1 MNKLKKKWI
10 FICLLTAILLGISGK
25 YLLSKSIEFYIFH
38 SISNL
43 TGRQL
48 TADSILRMDETWV
61 LNNPKLCKNGENLC
75 AANIFLNATR
85 ATLSYSINLWKREIN
100 LNIILEE
107 PKFKIHHPDT
117 SFSLAIHDGN
127 LHQGFFEQ
135 KTHVKIHQGQINL
148 GDESYGINGEL
159 FIGSAYKGNFD
170 IDFKEGSPEVS
181 ENNHL
186 FVHFVKDPSSAGQ
199 LDVRCQE
206 MDCRRLH
213 HLAKFLSPALHD
225 FEVYEGVLQGS
236 IGFIL
241 KPNGW
246 PSIYG
251 ESHLKHFNFEH
262 LPTGVRG
269 SLNQVNL
276 NILKNYSGHIAFNG
290 MLSYALREIKN
301 LQGLIRIDD
310 RMQAKIEMEG
320 IYGNCGQKSQ
330 LLIEGEGSLAS
341 GEANKLNLTGY
352 LNDSKHHSSGSI
364 KINELAEN
372 TYQAQFNLNHQHHQD
387 IVLLQALLKLIP
399 QLKEVSLVEGNFDI
413 NAKAMITKHGL
424 DKILFENINI
434 SHLKA
439 MHSLLNAAFDIEN
452 VLGHGTLGLTEGNA
466 LETNLQLNIV
476 AGQIFSLANP
486 LLKIENILCKINFS
500 QGKIVNSHAEG
511 CFGEMFGTVDINN
524 SHACKLLLHG
534 KMNDLIKHVPHEKM
548 RKNLLG
554 TFNRHQVVIAADLN
568 HHPQKEELV
577 GLVKIVDAEG
587 KEQPLTF
594 GCELTPGSLDS
605 NLHQAIP
612 CKLFTVNP
620 VSFNFTSPETS
631 LTLLDHDF
639 YHLRHGWFEGDDLPL
654 KKFIEPILT
663 EIIPFNISGTGN
675 LKGCFDRMKLNIS
688 YEAHHVCLENDLL
701 VINVDEIKRE
711 PFKHNAEH
719 FFDFR
724 TGRHRGSLPLIN
736 ATYLDKNTGLLFTD
750 INADLHFAGNKMHV
764 TSIESYC
771 KGIYI
776 SGALDIDAYD
786 LTKGSFDLDIY
797 PQTVYGKMTQVQNFF
812 SHFNPT
818 LFFLSCL
825 LKGM

>member
-1 MNKLKKKWI
+1 
-10 FICLLTAILLGISGK
+10 
-25 YLLSKSIEFYIFH
+25 
-38 SISNL
+38 
-43 TGRQL
+43 
-48 TADSILRMDETWV
+48 
-61 LNNPKLCKNGENLC
+61 
-75 AANIFLNATR
+75 
-85 ATLSYSINLWKREIN
+85 
-100 LNIILEE
+100 
-107 PKFKIHHPDT
+107 
-117 SFSLAIHDGN
+117 
-127 LHQGFFEQ
+127 
-135 KTHVKIHQGQINL
+135 
-148 GDESYGINGEL
+148 
-159 FIGSAYKGNFD
+159 
-170 IDFKEGSPEVS
+170 
-181 ENNHL
+181 
-186 FVHFVKDPSSAGQ
+186 
-199 LDVRCQE
+199 
-206 MDCRRLH
+206 
-213 HLAKFLSPALHD
+213 
-225 FEVYEGVLQGS
+225 
-236 IGFIL
+236 
-241 KPNGW
+241 
-246 PSIYG
+246 
-251 ESHLKHFNFEH
+251 
-262 LPTGVRG
+262 
-269 SLNQVNL
+269 
-276 NILKNYSGHIAFNG
+276 
-290 MLSYALREIKN
+290 
-301 LQGLIRIDD
+301 
-310 RMQAKIEMEG
+310 
-320 IYGNCGQKSQ
+320 
-330 LLIEGEGSLAS
+330 
-341 GEANKLNLTGY
+341 
-352 LNDSKHHSSGSI
+352 
-364 KINELAEN
+364 
-372 TYQAQFNLNHQHHQD
+372 
-387 IVLLQALLKLIP
+387 
-399 QLKEVSLVEGNFDI
+399 
-413 NAKAMITKHGL
+413 
-424 DKILFENINI
+424 
-434 SHLKA
+434 

-452 VLGHGTLGLTEGNA
+452 VLGHGILGLTEGNA

-511 CFGEMFGTVDINN
+511 CFGEMFGTVDIND

-675 LKGCFDRMKLNIS
+675 LKGCFDRMMLNIS

-776 SGALDIDAYD
+776 SGALDIDAYE

-818 LFFLSCL
+818 LFFLKLPIEGDVTLHEKGSHIHLTCTGKECTMQTHLRGALADGVIANDSNVALHELSLNFEYDQQANTLDFSEIQGTL
-825 LKGM
+825 LVGDPERVEEYTLIGEKIHFSDYVKNEATFDIWLGDIKA